1 MSILSSLLGLGKGQP
16 TQVIP
21 SAVTEPKI
29 AEEIAPFLKD
39 ILGKGQALYKQ
50 RMDEGFVPYAGQT
63 LADVTAKQK
72 TAQEGIAGLVGTQKP
87 IFDEAGVLVRGGT
100 EKATA
105 EALQP
110 YMNPY
115 QQAVTDIAKRD
126 AQERFEQTTL
136 PSLRKQAIDAGA
148 FGGSRAAMRESQA
161 QDAQAR
167 LLTDLQAKGDLAA
180 FQNAQKQF
188 AAQKARE
195 AQTAEGLTGLATQQF
210 GAQTKELGQLEAVG
224 REEQQRQQQLLDES
238 YKRFLQERTFPE
250 QQLGQYQ
257 QIVAGVP
264 IQQSSVEYK
273 PQQFQPSPIASALGT
288 AQQIGDIYGA
298 FSQKKSATGGLVD
311 DGGLSSLPVI
321 QRQEN
326 NKVLSDKERRKLIL
340 RNTVSGVSDFD
351 TDNYLLDQS
360 LGKNISNKNKNEDEE
375 SVVVENSINEIPSDI
390 ETTNTFSVPFASDT
404 NYTSSLQDLDQS
416 LLATGDES
424 TDKPTGYRAEEKVA
438 LADAS
443 SGLTKYYDT
452 LEALNRERQANIK
465 TEQDERR
472 ELERKKILRGIA
484 KGLLATKEGRG
495 GLLAD
500 IQAGLGEGVE
510 ARKEFEGDEA
520 AFREKSLQLRQEE
533 AKQYFDKGMQQL
545 NLARARGDI
554 DDQEWSKLYQ
564 KLTLEVQ
571 KIAAGQTASDRAEA
585 LYNTAQE
592 ISNNI
597 LAEARG
603 GANRQ
608 YLINQIIESVQ
619 NQIGIGRY
627 PAIVEKTLIELNVP
641 KNEINKI
648 LAGTQTAQVKP
659 TVPPDEIDTSIS
671 DSLYL
676 DVKPEYNNE

>member
-1 MSILSSLLGLGKGQP
+1 
-16 TQVIP
+16 
-21 SAVTEPKI
+21 
-29 AEEIAPFLKD
+29 
-39 ILGKGQALYKQ
+39 
-50 RMDEGFVPYAGQT
+50 MDEGFVPYEGQT
-63 LADVTAKQK
+63 LADVTAQQK
-72 TAQEGIAGLVGTQKP
+72 AAQEGIAGLVGTQKP
-87 IFDEAGVLVRGGT
+87 IFDEAGVLVREGA

-136 PSLRKQAIDAGA
+136 PGLRKQAIDVGA

-167 LLTDLQAKGDLAA
+167 LLADIQAKGDLAA
-180 FQNAQKQF
+180 FQNAQQQF

-264 IQQSSVEYK
+264 ISQSSIQYK

-288 AQQIGDIYGA
+288 AQQVADIYGA
-298 FSQKKSATGGLVD
+298 FSPKKSATGGLVD

-321 QRQEN
+321 QRQQN
-326 NKVLSDKERRKLIL
+326 NQVMTEYDKIKKIME
-340 RNTVSGVSDFD
+340 SGITGVDDPITAQFSS
-351 TDNYLLDQS
+351 DQS

-390 ETTNTFSVPFASDT
+390 ETSSDIETTNTFGVPSTFDA
-404 NYTSSLQDLDQS
+404 NYASSLQDLDQS
-416 LLATGDES
+416 LLTTGDES

-452 LEALNRERQANIK
+452 LAALNKERQTNIK

-545 NLARARGDI
+545 NLARAKGDI
-554 DDQEWSKLYQ
+554 DDKEYARLMQ
-564 KLTLEVQ
+564 KLTLDVQ
-571 KIAAGQTASDRAEA
+571 KIAAGVSASDRAET
-585 LYNTAQE
+585 LYSNAQ
-592 ISNNI
+592 SQSRD
-597 LAEARG
+597 LLSKYAEG
-603 GANRQ
+603 TNPQ
-608 YLINQIIESVQ
+608 FLINQIAESVK
-619 NQIGIGRY
+619 NQVGIGRY
-627 PAIVEKTLIELNVP
+627 PSMIEEVLTKMNVP
-641 KNEINKI
+641 KDQINKI
-648 LAGTQTAQVKP
+648 LAGTQTAQVEP
-659 TVPPDEIDTSIS
+659 VVPDDEIDTSIS
-671 DSLYL
+671 DRLYL
-676 DVKPEYNNE
+676 DVKPERSNNE